1 MSHEFAQLVDLNQI
15 KSLMQAF
22 YDVTAIPSTLTDISG
37 NLLRTEDG
45 SIVGAGWKRI
55 CLDYHRQH
63 PQTAEYCVRSDT
75 VLAHS
80 AGCGQAGIYECL
92 NGLVDVAIPVVI
104 DGDHLVNL
112 FTGQFLLAPPD
123 REVFRQRARSFG
135 FDEAAY
141 LAALDEVPV
150 FSEDFV
156 NKGLHFLKML
166 AANIADLGL
175 KQKRL
180 LKELERSQKAQAEA
194 LQAQQAMEK
203 ASRASSRFFASAS
216 HDLRQPLQ
224 ALRLFIDLL
233 STKLAGTENEMLVQ
247 RACQGLASAE
257 GLLTSLF
264 DVARIEAGATA
275 PALADMSLDGCFS
288 GLAKEVAPQ
297 AIAKGLYFHCLPPGI
312 RLHTDPAMLE
322 RILRNLLTNALRYTD
337 HGGVVMRCRRRCDA
351 LVIQVWDSGRGIPA
365 EHLAEIWEAFY
376 QIGNSQRDRSQG
388 LGLGLSIAKKLA
400 ADLGFRMDVASR
412 PGRGTLFRVFV
423 PLHAVS
429 ADTDS
434 TAINAKQ
441 APV

>member
-15 KSLMQAF
+15 KALMQAF
-22 YDVTAIPSTLTDISG
+22 YDVTGIPSTLTDVTG
-37 NLLRTEDG
+37 NLLRTSDG
-45 SIVGAGWKRI
+45 AIVGAGWKRI
-55 CLDYHRQH
+55 CLDYHRTH
-63 PQTAEYCVRSDT
+63 PETAEYCVKSDT

-80 AGCGQAGIYECL
+80 VGCGQAGLYECL

-123 REVFRQRARSFG
+123 REAFRQRAQRFG
-135 FDEAAY
+135 FDEDNY
-141 LAALDEVPV
+141 LRALDEVPV

-156 NKGLHFLKML
+156 NKGLRFLEML

-180 LKELERSQKAQAEA
+180 LEELERSQRAQAEA
-194 LQAQQAMEK
+194 QRAQQAIEM

-224 ALRLFIDLL
+224 ALRLFIDVL
-233 STKLAGTENEMLVQ
+233 SAKLAGTENESLIQ

-257 GLLTSLF
+257 SLLTSLF
-264 DVARIEAGATA
+264 DVARIEAGTTA
-275 PALADMSLDGCFS
+275 PSLSEVSLASCFT

-297 AIAKGLYFHCLPPGI
+297 AIAKGLYFACLPTD
-312 RLHTDPAMLE
+312 LTVHTDRAMLE

-337 HGGVVMRCRRRCDA
+337 RGGVIMRCRRRAGCA
-351 LVIQVWDSGRGIPA
+351 VIEVWDSGQGIAA
-365 EHLAEIWEAFY
+365 EHLPDIWEAFF
-376 QIGNSQRDRSQG
+376 QIGNPQRDRSEG

-400 ADLGFRMDVASR
+400 NTLGFHMDVTSR
-412 PGRGTLFRVFV
+412 VGRGTLFRVFV
-423 PLHAVS
+423 PDTAIRQ
-429 ADTDS
+429 DTDG
-434 TAINAKQ
+434 TTINVYCAG
-441 APV
+441 A